1 MGRSSRIVLQ
11 RDLARV
17 AVQRVNRWE
26 YLTGIIDAE
35 REQMR
40 AERLARGE
48 PYDYEPGRRRRS
60 LTRSVVH
67 VHACSTSPLTRAG
80 AR

>member
-11 RDLARV
+11 HDLARV

-26 YLTGIIDAE
+26 YLTGITDAE

-48 PYDYEPGRRRRS
+48 PYDYEPGRRRN
-60 LTRSVVH
+60 LTHSVVH

>member
-11 RDLARV
+11 HDLPRGKVLRV
-17 AVQRVNRWE
+17 SMWE
-26 YLTGIIDAE
+26 YITDAE

-48 PYDYEPGRRRRS
+48 PYDYDLWDDE
-60 LTRSVVH
+60 
-67 VHACSTSPLTRAG
+67 A
-80 AR
+80 

>member
-11 RDLARV
+11 HDLARV

-26 YLTGIIDAE
+26 YLTGITDAE

-40 AERLARGE
+40 AERPARGE
-48 PYDYEPGRRRRS
+48 P
-60 LTRSVVH
+60 
-67 VHACSTSPLTRAG
+67 
-80 AR
+80 